1 MGLLNVVHEMQ
12 VVGVGED
19 HHLLGA
25 GSAAVELVHA
35 GDGSEDVVLRDNI
48 EGGRRA
54 RPVETEG
61 GGDNSRLGIGRSAG
75 GERDHRLDARVGFGQ
90 GQGGPAADAV
100 AYDGDAIGIGPGGTR
115 NRAGEHVVEQEAD
128 VGNAAVDEALDITCD
143 LRRDDFGMIESRH
156 QVAVTREVR
165 GEVGCGATAAA
176 AVVRVEHERP
186 RAGLV
191 GAPDIAGEET
201 VAGFE
206 GVSADGER
214 SGCGGGA
221 MHKHLM
227 PVCAE
232 CSNSLADEQE
242 IPHGR

>member
-12 VVGVGED
+12 VVGARED
-19 HHLLGA
+19 HHLPGP

-35 GDGSEDVVLRDNI
+35 GDGSEDVVLGDDV
-48 EGGRRA
+48 EGGWRA

-61 GGDNSRLGIGRSAG
+61 GGDNSWLGVGRSAG

-90 GQGGPAADAV
+90 GQGGPAAGAV

-115 NRAGEHVVEQEAD
+115 NRAGEDIVEQEAG
-128 VGNAAVDEALDITCD
+128 VGNTVGDEALDIAGD
-143 LRRDDFGMIESRH
+143 LRSDDFGMIEGRD

-165 GEVGCGATAAA
+165 GEVGGGATVAA
-176 AVVRVEHERP
+176 AVVRVEDERP

-201 VAGFE
+201 VAGRVAGFE
-206 GVSADGER
+206 GVGADGE
-214 SGCGGGA
+214 
-221 MHKHLM
+221 
-227 PVCAE
+227 
-232 CSNSLADEQE
+232 
-242 IPHGR
+242 